1 MLHLFNTSSF
11 SLLVAR
17 NLPAC
22 ATGKRFFCKRK
33 KRTGKSRCFRARISQ
48 IGDGLSSGLREM
60 RREERSVLPEIVCL
74 WWRFC
79 KQTGTVLFSVAV
91 IFAKCK
97 CLQYVDKLPY
107 CIPVAGC
114 SGQTQYLIRFIKTQ
128 DVWDDKD
135 G

>member
-11 SLLVAR
+11 PHRLHETCRPVRQES
-17 NLPAC
+17 
-22 ATGKRFFCKRK
+22 FCKRK
-33 KRTGKSRCFRARISQ
+33 KRTGKSGCFRARISQ
-48 IGDGLSSGLREM
+48 IGDGFSSSFREM
-60 RREERSVLPEIVCL
+60 KREEKSVLPETVGL

-91 IFAKCK
+91 VFAKCK

-114 SGQTQYLIRFIKTQ
+114 SGQTQYLTVYQNARRF
-128 DVWDDKD
+128 